1 MPTIAIRPACEADL
15 TDIQSCARQAYEKYV
30 SRMDK
35 KPAPM
40 HADFETQIAKGYIDV
55 AVYGSHLVGY
65 AVFYPEGKHFH
76 LENVAVSPA
85 YSGRGLGRCLIEH
98 VERIAKGAGY
108 EAVMLYT
115 NEAMTENLSLYPKMG
130 YVEVERRREAGFNR
144 VYFRKQV

>member
-1 MPTIAIRPACEADL
+1 MPTIEIRSARETDL
-15 TDIQSCARQAYEKYV
+15 TDIQSCARLAYEKYV
-30 SRMDK
+30 PRMDRE
-35 KPAPM
+35 PAPM
-40 HADFETQIAKGYIDV
+40 HADFESQIAKGYIDV
-55 AVYGSHLVGY
+55 AICESLLVGY
-65 AVFYPEGKHFH
+65 VVFYPDTMHFS
-76 LENVAVSPA
+76 LENVAILPA
-85 YSGRGLGRCLIEH
+85 YSGHGFGRYLIEH